1 MTDQSTEAAGRR
13 IAQQLKAADI
23 LQIAEAAGR
32 DIMAVFE
39 RGFSVT
45 QKSDDTPVTEADQAA
60 SERIVAALNRG
71 WDWPVLSEEAADID
85 WATRAAWD
93 TYWLVDPLDGTREFI
108 RRSGDFT
115 VNIALIHNHR
125 PVFGLIH
132 APTTGRSWWGG
143 IAHGACQQDKDGTVS
158 DISVTALPEQMRD
171 WVELG
176 SRSHRSSA
184 ASQFSE
190 SLGPHDIRPL
200 GSSLKMCHIASGD
213 GHLYIR
219 MGPTSEWDTAAGQ
232 AILEAAGGVLVRLPD
247 LAPLRYNTKEAL
259 ENPWFIAA
267 SALDDRWT
275 GPLRN
280 WYARAGSAGDTG

>member
-1 MTDQSTEAAGRR
+1 MTDQRTEATARQV
-13 IAQQLKAADI
+13 AQQLKPADI

-60 SERIVAALNRG
+60 SERIVAALNQG

-85 WATRAAWD
+85 WATRSDWS

-132 APTTGRSWWGG
+132 APTTGQSWWGG
-143 IAHGACQQDKDGTVS
+143 IAHKACQREKGAEATG
-158 DISVTALPEQMRD
+158 ISVCALPEQTRD

-184 ASQFSE
+184 ASQFSDL
-190 SLGPHDIRPL
+190 LGEHEIRPR
-200 GSSLKMCHIASGD
+200 GSSLKMCHIAAGE

-247 LAPLRYNTKEAL
+247 LTPLRYNTKEEL

-267 SALDDRWT
+267 SALDERWT

-280 WYARAGSAGDTG
+280 WYARTGSDGDTV